1 MAIGQN
7 GRFERRHRLGAWPL
21 QVLHGIAGI
30 LLSTHAL
37 AAVVEFY
44 NPDLDNYF
52 ITAEPVE
59 QAFIDT
65 GAVGRWQRTGNAFAT
80 GGPNQVCRFYGSLSP
95 GPNSHFYTA
104 DAAECAALKQLQAST
119 PASEKRWNFES
130 NDFATTPAVN
140 GGCAGGLVPVYRAYN
155 NGFARGVDSNHRIT
169 SNHAAY
175 QQTVAAGSIGEGV
188 VMCATWGN
196 PPPAATAAG
205 VSSGGVAGT
214 TIGAA
219 GGSVGSADGRLVL
232 TIPAGALA
240 ADTAI
245 GIQPLTNMAH
255 GKIGAAYRLTPEGQ
269 TFLAP
274 VTLAFAYADADLPG
288 TAAEL
293 LGAAFQT
300 ATGHWQWAGE
310 AAIDT
315 VAKTV
320 SVDSSHFSDWSLV
333 KASRPARRRRPS
345 RSMDT

>member
-1 MAIGQN
+1 MAIGQD

-65 GAVGRWQRTGNAFAT
+65 GAVGRWQRTGDAFAT

-104 DAAECAALKQLQAST
+104 DTAECAALKQLQAIT

-169 SNHAAY
+169 SNYAAY
-175 QQTVAAGSIGEGV
+175 VETVAAGSIGEWV
-188 VMCATWGN
+188 VMCATW
-196 PPPAATAAG
+196 
-205 VSSGGVAGT
+205 V
-214 TIGAA
+214 I
-219 GGSVGSADGRLVL
+219 
-232 TIPAGALA
+232 
-240 ADTAI
+240 
-245 GIQPLTNMAH
+245 
-255 GKIGAAYRLTPEGQ
+255 
-269 TFLAP
+269 
-274 VTLAFAYADADLPG
+274 
-288 TAAEL
+288 
-293 LGAAFQT
+293 
-300 ATGHWQWAGE
+300 
-310 AAIDT
+310 
-315 VAKTV
+315 
-320 SVDSSHFSDWSLV
+320 
-333 KASRPARRRRPS
+333 RRRPPRRWAWPAAAWRARPS
-345 RSMDT
+345 APRAAA